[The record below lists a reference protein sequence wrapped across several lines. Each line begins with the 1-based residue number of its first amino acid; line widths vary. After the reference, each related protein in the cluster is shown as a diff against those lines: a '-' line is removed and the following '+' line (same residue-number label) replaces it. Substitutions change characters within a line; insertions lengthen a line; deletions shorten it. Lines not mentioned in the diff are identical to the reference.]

1 MTRCLTCFSR
11 GALVLLL
18 TAGAAWAQATAQ
30 LSGTVRDEGGGVLP
44 GVTVTMTQTNT
55 GLVRTTATD
64 GSGGYL
70 LTNLPT
76 GPYRLEVALQ
86 GFKSYVQTGIVLQ
99 VGATPTINAVLSVG
113 GLEESITVE
122 AAAPIV
128 DVRSAGISS
137 VVDNKAILELPLQGR
152 QVTDLIVLAGAAVQT
167 GGADGTGRTERGV
180 PGGVYISVAG
190 GLPGGVAYTL
200 DGAEHNNPQ
209 SNAGLPMPFPDA
221 LQEFEVATSGLS
233 AEHGVK
239 SGASVNAVTKSG
251 TNAFHGGGFEFLRD
265 RRFNAPE
272 HFAAIGP
279 DGKQKDDGLRR
290 NQFGGTI
297 GGPIIR
303 DKLFFF
309 AGYQGTILR
318 QVPTSNISY
327 VPTAQMLAGDFTTL
341 ASPACNAGR
350 QITLGAPFVNN
361 RIDPARLSPAAR
373 KVTALLPTTTDP
385 CGQVQWSA
393 PQGRDIHEPIT
404 RIDFQAT
411 SNQLVFGRY
420 MVYKNDLPPAWEGSG
435 DNILKSGN
443 DHEGTADI
451 LRSLVLGHTQI
462 LSAALVN
469 AFRFTWS
476 STDSHRY
483 HNPGLPSPADMGVKM
498 YSYPTQEG
506 SDVASQFP
514 VNVSGMFAMVGSGER
529 RSTHKLYGFS
539 DDVTLVRGSHQLG
552 FGANTR
558 YWKFDTRSTSRT
570 GGAWTIDGSLTGHAL
585 ADFLSGRVARLEIGG
600 PSVLDIHNWYLGA
613 YAQDAWRVSN
623 RVTLNAGVRW
633 EPYFGQYVENNAVV
647 LWRKENFDQGI
658 RSKVFLNAPAGLIYP
673 GDEGFPAGKTGLNT
687 QWWNLAPRAGVA
699 WDVHGDG
706 RLAVRSSYSMGYDF
720 MAGEYHNINSGA
732 PPFGNRSLITDPPG
746 GMDDPWGH
754 LPGGDPHPI
763 VARPNAPYIPFG
775 AFGSMDPDI
784 NSPRAQQWNLTVEQQ
799 LGASWGVS
807 AAYLGSYSD
816 RLWAQSAINPGVF
829 LGLGPCTLNTDTG
842 PRTFPVCSTNANLN
856 QRRVLSLE
864 NPIKS
869 AQIGA
874 LDLNTD
880 IGWQKYR
887 GLKLSARHRTGT
899 GLSLNAS
906 YTLSK
911 CVGTTTALTF
921 NQTSAGY
928 SIPGDPD
935 FDAGYCDQD
944 RKHLGTLNAGYQTPE
959 VGNGVVRAL
968 TSNWRLSGILS
979 ARSGNRLNI
988 TSGVDRALIGSHSS
1002 VQRPDRVSDDI
1013 YGPGKDAS
1021 DLKPGQ
1027 QIDNYF
1033 NRDAFAL
1040 PALGTLGNAKR
1051 NLAVGPSFWQ
1061 VDMAISKL
1069 ISVVGTRRL
1078 ELRLE
1083 TFNLLNTFNWG
1094 DPIINFN
1101 SGAFGRITT
1110 QFGSPRILQFGMKY
1124 DF

>member
-1 MTRCLTCFSR
+1 MNRCLTCLR
-11 GALVLLL
+11 GALIVLL
-18 TAGAAWAQATAQ
+18 TASAAWAQATAQ
-30 LSGTVRDEGGGVLP
+30 LSGTIRDESAAVLP
-44 GVTVTMTQTNT
+44 GVTVTATQTDT
-55 GLVRTTATD
+55 GLVRTAVSD
-64 GSGGYL
+64 ESGGYL

-76 GPYRLEVALQ
+76 GPYRLEVSLQ
-86 GFKSYVQTGIVLQ
+86 GFRTYVQTGIVLQ
-99 VGATPTINAVLSVG
+99 VGGTPTVNAVLGVG
-113 GLEESITVE
+113 SLEETVTVD
-122 AAAPIV
+122 AAAPLV
-128 DVRSAGISS
+128 DVRSAGVSS
-137 VVDNKAILELPLQGR
+137 VVSNEDILQLPLQGR
-152 QVTDLIVLAGAAVQT
+152 QVTDLIMLAGGAAPT
-167 GGADGTGRTERGV
+167 GGVNGNGQTERGV

-221 LQEFEVATSGLS
+221 LQEFQVETSGLS
-233 AEHGVK
+233 ADNGVK
-239 SGASVNAVTKSG
+239 SGASVNAVTRSG
-251 TNAFHGGGFEFLRD
+251 TNVFHGGGFEFLRD

-272 HFAAIGP
+272 HFAAFGP

-303 DKLFFF
+303 DRLFFF

-318 QVPTSNISY
+318 QVPTSAISY
-327 VPTAQMLAGDFTTL
+327 VPTAQMLAGDFTTI

-350 QITLGAPFVNN
+350 QINLGAPFVGN

-373 KVTALLPTTTDP
+373 RVSALLPTTTDP
-385 CGQVQWSA
+385 CGQVQFSA

-411 SNQLVFGRY
+411 GNQLVFGRY
-420 MVYKNDLPPAWEGSG
+420 MVYKNDLPPAWEGPG

-443 DHEGTADI
+443 DREGTADV
-451 LRSLVLGHTQI
+451 LRSLVLGQTHVM
-462 LSAALVN
+462 SAALVN
-469 AFRFTWS
+469 AVRFTWS
-476 STDSHRY
+476 TTDSHRY

-498 YSYPTQEG
+498 YSYPTEEG
-506 SDVASQFP
+506 SNVSSQFP
-514 VNVSGMFAMVGSGER
+514 VNVAGMFAMVGSGER
-529 RSTHKLYGFS
+529 RSKHNLYAVS
-539 DDVTLVRGSHQLG
+539 DDVTIVRGTHQLG
-552 FGANTR
+552 FGASTR

-585 ADFLSGRVARLEIGG
+585 ADFMTGRIARLEIGG
-600 PSVLDIHNWYLGA
+600 PSVLDIHNWYVGA

-623 RVTLNAGVRW
+623 RVTINAGVRW
-633 EPYFGQYVENNAVV
+633 EPYFGQYVENDAVV
-647 LWRKENFDQGI
+647 LWRKENFDRGV
-658 RSKVFLNAPAGLIYP
+658 RSTVFLNAPPGLIYP
-673 GDEGFPAGKTGLNT
+673 GDEGFPDGKTGLNK
-687 QWWNLAPRAGVA
+687 QWLNLAPRLGVA
-699 WDVHGDG
+699 WDVRGDG
-706 RLAVRSSYSMGYDF
+706 RLALRSSYSMGYDF

-763 VARPNAPYIPFG
+763 VASPTVSYIPFG

-784 NSPRAQQWNLTVEQQ
+784 NSPRVQQWNLMLERQ
-799 LGASWGVS
+799 LGTSWGVS
-807 AAYLGSYSD
+807 ATYLGSYSD
-816 RLWAQSAINPGVF
+816 RLWAQSALNPGVF

-864 NPIKS
+864 NPTRS
-869 AQIGA
+869 GQIGA

-887 GLKLSARHRTGT
+887 GLKLAARHRSTG
-899 GLSLNAS
+899 GLSLNGS

-911 CVGTTTALTF
+911 CEGTATATTF

-928 SIPGDPD
+928 SIPDDPD

-944 RKHLGTLNAGYQTPE
+944 RKHLGSLNANYQTPD
-959 VGNGVVRAL
+959 VGSGVVRAL
-968 TSNWRLSGILS
+968 ASNWRLGGIVT
-979 ARSGNRLNI
+979 ARTGNRLNI

-1002 VQRPDRVSDDI
+1002 VQRPDLLSDDI
-1013 YGPGKDAS
+1013 YGPGKGLS

-1027 QIDNYF
+1027 QIENYF
-1033 NRDAFAL
+1033 NRAAFAL
-1040 PALGTLGNAKR
+1040 APLGELGDAKR

-1061 VDMAISKL
+1061 IDMLVSRL
-1069 ISVVGTRRL
+1069 IEVGTQRV
-1078 ELRLE
+1078 ELRLDVS
-1083 TFNLLNTFNWG
+1083 NLLNNFNWG
-1094 DPIINFN
+1094 DPVINFN

-1110 QFGSPRILQFGMKY
+1110 QAGAPRILQFGIKY

>member
-1 MTRCLTCFSR
+1 MKMWKTCSLY
-11 GALVLLL
+11 GVLILLL

-30 LSGTVRDEGGGVLP
+30 LSGTVRDESGAVLP
-44 GVTVTMTQTNT
+44 GVTVTVTQTDT
-55 GLVRTTATD
+55 GLVRTAVTD
-64 GSGGYL
+64 DTGGYL

-86 GFKSYVQTGIVLQ
+86 GFKTYVQTGIVLQ
-99 VGATPTINAVLSVG
+99 VGAAPTVNAALAVG
-113 GLEESITVE
+113 SLEESVTVD
-122 AAAPIV
+122 AAAPLV
-128 DVRSAGISS
+128 DVRSAGIST
-137 VVDNKAILELPLQGR
+137 VVDNKSILELPLQGR

-167 GGADGTGRTERGV
+167 GTTDRGV

-221 LQEFEVATSGLS
+221 LQEFQVATSGLS
-233 AEHGVK
+233 ADNGVK

-251 TNAFHGGGFEFLRD
+251 TNVFHGGGFEFLRD

-297 GGPIIR
+297 GGPIVR

-341 ASPACNAGR
+341 ASPACNGGR
-350 QITLGAPFVNN
+350 QITLGAPFVGN

-404 RIDFQAT
+404 RIDYQMT

-420 MVYKNDLPPAWEGSG
+420 MIYKNDLPPAWEGPG
-435 DNILKSGN
+435 DNILKSGS

-451 LRSLVLGHTQI
+451 LKSLVLGHTDVMT
-462 LSAALVN
+462 SSLVN
-469 AFRFTWS
+469 AFRFTTS
-476 STDSHRY
+476 TTDSHRY
-483 HNPGLPSPADMGVKM
+483 HNPGLPSPASMGVKM
-498 YSYPTQEG
+498 YSYPTEEG

-514 VNVSGMFAMVGSGER
+514 VNVAGMFAMVGSGER

-539 DDVTLVRGSHQLG
+539 DDVTLVRGGHQ
-552 FGANTR
+552 FGVGASTR

-585 ADFLSGRVARLEIGG
+585 ADFLTGRVARLEIGG

-613 YAQDAWRVSN
+613 YVQDAWRVSN

-633 EPYFGQYVENNAVV
+633 EPYFGQYVENDAVV
-647 LWRKENFDQGI
+647 LWNKANFDQNI

-673 GDEGFPAGKTGLNT
+673 GDAGFPDGKTGLNV
-687 QWWNLAPRAGVA
+687 QWLNLAPRAGIA

-763 VARPNAPYIPFG
+763 VPGPNAPYIPFG

-784 NSPRAQQWNLTVEQQ
+784 NSPRAQQWNVMVEQQ

-807 AAYLGSYSD
+807 ATYLGSYSD
-816 RLWAQSAINPGVF
+816 RLWAQSALNPGVF
-829 LGLGPCTLNTDTG
+829 LGLGPCTLNTATG

-856 QRRVLSLE
+856 ERRVLSLE
-864 NPIKS
+864 NPTRS

-887 GLKLSARHRTGT
+887 GLKLSARHRSVTGV
-899 GLSLNAS
+899 SLNAN
-906 YTLSK
+906 YTLSR
-911 CVGTTTALTF
+911 CVGTTTATTF

-928 SIPGDPD
+928 SIPNDPD

-944 RKHLGTLNAGYQTPE
+944 RKHLGTLNAGYQTPDI
-959 VGNGVVRAL
+959 GSGVVRAL
-968 TSNWRLSGILS
+968 ASGWRVSGILS
-979 ARSGNRLNI
+979 ARSGSRINI

-1002 VQRPDRVSDDI
+1002 VQRPNQVSDDI
-1013 YGPGKDAS
+1013 YGPGKDVS

-1033 NRDAFAL
+1033 NRAAFAL
-1040 PALGTLGNAKR
+1040 APLGSLGDAKR

-1061 VDMAISKL
+1061 VDMALSKL
-1069 ISVVGTRRL
+1069 VQMGTQRL

-1094 DPIINFN
+1094 DPVANFN
-1101 SGAFGRITT
+1101 SGTFGRITT
-1110 QFGSPRILQFGMKY
+1110 QAGAPRIMQFGVKF

>member
-1 MTRCLTCFSR
+1 MKTWMSRCTYGLMI
-11 GALVLLL
+11 LLL
-18 TAGAAWAQATAQ
+18 TAGAAWAQGTAQ
-30 LSGTVRDEGGGVLP
+30 LSGTVRDESGGVLP
-44 GVTVTMTQTNT
+44 GVTVTATQTDT
-55 GLVRTTATD
+55 GLARTAVTD
-64 GSGGYL
+64 ETGAYL
-70 LTNLPT
+70 LTNLPI

-86 GFKSYVQTGIVLQ
+86 GFRSYVQTGIVLQ
-99 VGATPTINAVLSVG
+99 VGGTPTVNAVLGVG
-113 GLEESITVE
+113 ALEESVTVE
-122 AAAPIV
+122 AAAPLV
-128 DVRSAGISS
+128 DVRSAGIST
-137 VVDNKAILELPLQGR
+137 VVDNEQILELPLQGR

-167 GGADGTGRTERGV
+167 GTTDRGV

-190 GLPGGVAYTL
+190 GLPFGVAYTL

-221 LQEFEVATSGLS
+221 LQEFQVATSGLS
-233 AEHGVK
+233 ADNGVK

-251 TNAFHGGGFEFLRD
+251 TNALHGGGFEFLRD

-272 HFAAIGP
+272 HFAELGP

-290 NQFGGTI
+290 NQFGGTL
-297 GGPIIR
+297 GGPIVR

-309 AGYQGTILR
+309 GGYQGTILR
-318 QVPTSNISY
+318 QTPTSNISY
-327 VPTAQMLAGDFTTL
+327 VPTAQMLAGDFTTI

-350 QITLGAPFVNN
+350 QINLGAPFVGN
-361 RIDPARLSPAAR
+361 RIDPARLSRAAR
-373 KVTALLPTTTDP
+373 NVSALLPQTTDP

-393 PQGRDIHEPIT
+393 AQGRDIHEPIV
-404 RIDFQAT
+404 RIDFQVT
-411 SNQLVFGRY
+411 PNQLVFGRY
-420 MVYKNDLPPAWEGSG
+420 MFYKNDLPPAWEGPG
-435 DNILKSGN
+435 DNILKTGN
-443 DHEGTADI
+443 DHEGTADR
-451 LRSLVLGHTQI
+451 LRSLVLGQTHVM
-462 LSAALVN
+462 SASLVN

-476 STDSHRY
+476 DTDSHRY
-483 HNPGLPSPADMGVKM
+483 HNPGLPSPAGMGVKM
-498 YSYPTQEG
+498 YSYPTEEG

-514 VNVSGMFAMVGSGER
+514 VNVNGAFALVGSGER

-539 DDVTLVRGSHQLG
+539 DDVTIVRGSHQFG

-570 GGAWTIDGSLTGHAL
+570 GGSWTIDGSLTGLAL

-600 PSVLDIHNWYLGA
+600 PSILDIHNWYLGA

-623 RVTLNAGVRW
+623 RVTLNAGLRW
-633 EPYFGQYVENNAVV
+633 EPYFGQYVENDAVV
-647 LWRKENFDQGI
+647 IWRKENFDRGI
-658 RSKVFLNAPAGLIYP
+658 RSKVFLNAPPGLIYP
-673 GDEGFPAGKTGLNT
+673 GDEGFPDGKTGLNT

-699 WDVHGDG
+699 WDVRGDG
-706 RLAVRSSYSMGYDF
+706 SLAVRSSYSMGYDF

-763 VARPNAPYIPFG
+763 VASPTVQYIPFG
-775 AFGSMDPDI
+775 AFGSMDPNI
-784 NSPRAQQWNLTVEQQ
+784 NSPRAQQWNVMVEQQ
-799 LGASWGVS
+799 LGGSWGVS
-807 AAYLGSYSD
+807 ASYLGSYSD

-842 PRTFPVCSTNANLN
+842 PRTFPVCSTTANLN

-864 NPIKS
+864 NPVKS

-887 GLKLSARHRTGT
+887 GLKLAARRRSATGV
-899 GLSLNAS
+899 SLNGS
-906 YTLSK
+906 YTLGR
-911 CVGTTTALTF
+911 CVGTATATTF

-928 SIPGDPD
+928 SIPDDPD

-944 RKHLGTLNAGYQTPE
+944 RKHLGTFNAGYQTPE

-968 TSNWRLSGILS
+968 ASHWRVSGILT
-979 ARSGNRLNI
+979 ARSGDRLNI

-1002 VQRPDRVSDDI
+1002 VQRPDQVSDGI

-1021 DLKPGQ
+1021 DLAPGER
-1027 QIDNYF
+1027 IDNYF
-1033 NRDAFAL
+1033 NRAAFAL
-1040 PALGTLGNAKR
+1040 APLGTLGNAKR
-1051 NLAVGPSFWQ
+1051 NLAVGPAFWQ
-1061 VDMAISKL
+1061 VDMALSRL
-1069 ISVVGTRRL
+1069 IPVGTQRL
-1078 ELRLE
+1078 ELRFE
-1083 TFNLLNTFNWG
+1083 TFNLFNTFNWG
-1094 DPIINFN
+1094 NPVTNFN

-1110 QFGSPRILQFGMKY
+1110 QAGAPRILQFGVKY

>member
-1 MTRCLTCFSR
+1 MTRCLTCFLR
-11 GALVLLL
+11 GALILLL

-30 LSGTVRDEGGGVLP
+30 LSGTVRDESGAVLP
-44 GVTVTMTQTNT
+44 GVTVTATQTDT
-55 GLVRTTATD
+55 GLVRTAVTD
-64 GSGGYL
+64 DTGGYL

-86 GFKSYVQTGIVLQ
+86 GFRSYVQTGIVLQ
-99 VGATPTINAVLSVG
+99 VGGTPTVNAVLSVG
-113 GLEESITVE
+113 SLEESVTVD
-122 AAAPIV
+122 AAAPLV
-128 DVRSAGISS
+128 DVRSAGISA
-137 VVDNKAILELPLQGR
+137 VVSNEDILQLPLQGR
-152 QVTDLIVLAGAAVQT
+152 QVTDLIRLAGGAAPT
-167 GGADGTGRTERGV
+167 GGTNGNGETARGV

-233 AEHGVK
+233 ADNGVK

-303 DKLFFF
+303 DRLFFF

-318 QVPTSNISY
+318 QVPTSAISY
-327 VPTAQMLAGDFTTL
+327 VPTAQMLAGDFTTIT
-341 ASPACNAGR
+341 SPACNAGR
-350 QITLGAPFVNN
+350 QISLGAPFVNN
-361 RIDPARLSPAAR
+361 RIDPARLSRAAVN
-373 KVTALLPTTTDP
+373 VTKLLPTTTDP
-385 CGQVQWSA
+385 CGQVQFA
-393 PQGRDIHEPIT
+393 ATQGRDIHEPIG
-404 RIDFQAT
+404 RVDFQMT
-411 SNQLVFGRY
+411 GNQLVFGRY
-420 MVYKNDLPPAWEGSG
+420 MVYKNDLPPAWEGPG

-443 DHEGTADI
+443 DREGTKDT
-451 LRSLVLGHTQI
+451 LRSLVLGQTHVM
-462 LSAALVN
+462 SAALVN
-469 AFRFTWS
+469 AVRFTWS
-476 STDSHRY
+476 DTDSHRY

-498 YSYPTQEG
+498 YSYPTEEG
-506 SDVASQFP
+506 SDVSSQFP
-514 VNVSGMFAMVGSGER
+514 VNVGGMFAMVGSGER
-529 RSTHKLYGFS
+529 RSTHKLYAVS
-539 DDVTLVRGSHQLG
+539 DDVTIVRGSHQLG
-552 FGANTR
+552 FGASTR

-585 ADFLSGRVARLEIGG
+585 ADFLTGRVARLEIGG

-623 RVTLNAGVRW
+623 RVTINAGVRW
-633 EPYFGQYVENNAVV
+633 EPYFGQYVENDAVV
-647 LWRKENFDQGI
+647 IFRKENFDQGV
-658 RSKVFLNAPAGLIYP
+658 RSNVFRNAPPGLVYP
-673 GDEGFPAGKTGLNT
+673 GDAGFPEGKTGLNK
-687 QWWNLAPRAGVA
+687 QWLNLAPRAGVA
-699 WDVHGDG
+699 WDVRGDG
-706 RLAVRSSYSMGYDF
+706 RLALRSSYSMGYDF

-763 VARPNAPYIPFG
+763 VASPNVAYIPFG

-784 NSPRAQQWNLTVEQQ
+784 NSPRVQQWNLMVEKQI
-799 LGASWGVS
+799 GAAWGVS
-807 AAYLGSYSD
+807 ATYLGSYSD
-816 RLWAQSAINPGVF
+816 RLWAQSAMNPGVF
-829 LGLGPCTLNTDTG
+829 LGLGPCTLSTDTG

-864 NPIKS
+864 NPTRA

-880 IGWQKYR
+880 IGYQKYR
-887 GLKLSARHRTGT
+887 GLKLAARHRSTR
-899 GLSLNAS
+899 GLSLNGS

-911 CVGTTTALTF
+911 CEGTTTATTF

-944 RKHLGTLNAGYQTPE
+944 RKHLGSLNANYQTPE
-959 VGNGVVRAL
+959 VGSGIVRAL
-968 TSNWRLSGILS
+968 ASNWRLGGIVT
-979 ARSGNRLNI
+979 ARTGNRLNVI
-988 TSGVDRALIGSHSS
+988 AGVDRALIGSHSS
-1002 VQRPDRVSDDI
+1002 VQRPNLVSDDI
-1013 YGPGKDAS
+1013 YGPGKEMS
-1021 DLKPGQ
+1021 DLQPGQ
-1027 QIDNYF
+1027 QIENYF
-1033 NRDAFAL
+1033 NRAAFAL
-1040 PALGTLGNAKR
+1040 APLGELGNMKR
-1051 NLAVGPSFWQ
+1051 NLAVGPNFWQ
-1061 VDMAISKL
+1061 VDMLVARL
-1069 ISVVGTRRL
+1069 IQVGTQRM
-1078 ELRLE
+1078 ELRLDIS
-1083 TFNLLNTFNWG
+1083 NLFNTFNWG
-1094 DPIINFN
+1094 DPIVNFN
-1101 SGAFGRITT
+1101 SGQFGRITT
-1110 QFGSPRILQFGMKY
+1110 QAGAPRILQFGIKY

>member
-1 MTRCLTCFSR
+1 MKTWLTCCSL
-11 GALVLLL
+11 GILILLL
-18 TAGAAWAQATAQ
+18 TASTAWAQATAQ
-30 LSGTVRDEGGGVLP
+30 LNGTVRDESGAVLP
-44 GVTVTMTQTNT
+44 GVTVTVTQTNT
-55 GLVRTTATD
+55 GLVRSTVTD
-64 GSGGYL
+64 ETGAYL
-70 LTNLPT
+70 LTTLPT
-76 GPYRLEVALQ
+76 GPYRLEASLQ

-99 VGATPTINAVLSVG
+99 VGGTPTVNAVLAVG
-113 GLEESITVE
+113 TLEESVTVE
-122 AAAPIV
+122 AAAPLV

-137 VVDNKAILELPLQGR
+137 VVDTKAILELPLQGR
-152 QVTDLIVLAGAAVQT
+152 QVTDLIMLAGAAAPT
-167 GGADGTGRTERGV
+167 GGTNGNGQTERGV

-209 SNAGLPMPFPDA
+209 SNVGLPMPFPDA
-221 LQEFEVATSGLS
+221 LQEFQVATSGLT
-233 AEHGVK
+233 AENGVK

-290 NQFGGTI
+290 NQFGGTL
-297 GGPIIR
+297 GGPIVH

-327 VPTAQMLAGDFTTL
+327 VPTAQMLAGDFTTI
-341 ASPACNAGR
+341 ASPACNGGR
-350 QITLGAPFVNN
+350 QINLGAPFVGN
-361 RIDPARLSPAAR
+361 RIDPARLSPAAKR
-373 KVTALLPTTTDP
+373 VTALLPTTTDP

-393 PQGRDIHEPIT
+393 TQGRDIHEPIV
-404 RIDFQAT
+404 RIDYQAT
-411 SNQLVFGRY
+411 SNQLIFGRY
-420 MVYKNDLPPAWEGSG
+420 MVYKNDLPPAWDGPG

-443 DHEGTADI
+443 DHEGTADQ
-451 LRSLVLGHTQI
+451 LKSLVLGQTHV
-462 LSAALVN
+462 LSASLVN

-476 STDSHRY
+476 KTDSHRY

-506 SDVASQFP
+506 SNVASQFP
-514 VNVSGMFAMVGSGER
+514 VNVSNAFALVGSGER
-529 RSTHKLYGFS
+529 RSKHNLYGFS

-558 YWKFDTRSTSRT
+558 YWKFNTRSTSRT
-570 GGAWTIDGSLTGHAL
+570 GGAWTIDGSLTGLAL
-585 ADFLSGRVARLEIGG
+585 ADFLTGRVARLEIGG
-600 PSVLDIHNWYLGA
+600 PSILDIHNWYLGS
-613 YAQDAWRVSN
+613 YVQDAWRVSD
-623 RVTLNAGVRW
+623 RVTLNGGVRW
-633 EPYFGQYVENNAVV
+633 EPYFGQYVENDAVV
-647 LWRKENFDQGI
+647 IFKKENFDQNI
-658 RSKVFLNAPAGLIYP
+658 RSKVFLNAPPGLIYP
-673 GDEGFPAGKTGLNT
+673 GDEGFPDGKTGLNT

-699 WDVHGDG
+699 WDVRGDG

-763 VARPNAPYIPFG
+763 VASPTVQYIPFG

-784 NSPRAQQWNLTVEQQ
+784 NSPRVQQWNLMVEQQ
-799 LGASWGVS
+799 LGTNWGVS
-807 AAYLGSYSD
+807 ATYMGSYSD

-829 LGLGPCTLNTDTG
+829 LGLGPCTLNTATG
-842 PRTFPVCSTNANLN
+842 PRSFPVCSTNANLN
-856 QRRVLSLE
+856 ERRVLSLQD
-864 NPIKS
+864 PVRS
-869 AQIGA
+869 SQIGA

-887 GLKLSARHRTGT
+887 GLKLAARRRAADSV
-899 GLSLNAS
+899 SLNAS
-906 YTLSK
+906 YTLSR
-911 CVGTTTALTF
+911 CVGTATATTF

-944 RKHLGTLNAGYQTPE
+944 RRHLVSVSAGYETPE
-959 VGNGVVRAL
+959 VGNRVVRTLA
-968 TSNWRLSGILS
+968 SHWRLSGIIN

-1002 VQRPDRVSDDI
+1002 VQRPDLVSDDI
-1013 YGPGKDAS
+1013 YGPGKDAK
-1021 DLKPGQ
+1021 DLKPGE

-1033 NRDAFAL
+1033 NRAAFAL
-1040 PALGTLGNAKR
+1040 APLGELGDAKR
-1051 NLAVGPSFWQ
+1051 NLAVGPSYWQ
-1061 VDMAISKL
+1061 VDMLFSRL
-1069 ISVVGTRRL
+1069 IPFGTRRV
-1078 ELRLE
+1078 ELRLDIS
-1083 TFNLLNTFNWG
+1083 NLLNTFNWG
-1094 DPIINFN
+1094 DPVTNFN
-1101 SGAFGRITT
+1101 SGQFGRITT
-1110 QFGSPRILQFGMKY
+1110 QAGAPRILQFGMKY

>member
-1 MTRCLTCFSR
+1 MG
-11 GALVLLL
+11 GA
-18 TAGAAWAQATAQ
+18 
-30 LSGTVRDEGGGVLP
+30 
-44 GVTVTMTQTNT
+44 
-55 GLVRTTATD
+55 
-64 GSGGYL
+64 
-70 LTNLPT
+70 
-76 GPYRLEVALQ
+76 
-86 GFKSYVQTGIVLQ
+86 
-99 VGATPTINAVLSVG
+99 PTINAALAIGS
-113 GLEESITVE
+113 LEESVTVD
-122 AAAPIV
+122 AAAPLV

-137 VVDNKAILELPLQGR
+137 VVSNENILELPLQGR

-167 GGADGTGRTERGV
+167 GATERGV

-221 LQEFEVATSGLS
+221 LQEFQVATSGLS
-233 AEHGVK
+233 ADNGVK

-272 HFAAIGP
+272 HFAAFV

-290 NQFGGTI
+290 SQFGGTI
-297 GGPIIR
+297 GGPIVR

-318 QVPTSNISY
+318 QVPASNIAY
-327 VPTAQMLAGDFTTL
+327 VPTAQMLAGDFTTI
-341 ASPACNAGR
+341 ASPACNGGR
-350 QITLGAPFVNN
+350 QINLGAPFVGN

-373 KVTALLPTTTDP
+373 RVSALLPTTTDP
-385 CGQVQWSA
+385 CGQVQFA
-393 PQGRDIHEPIT
+393 ATQGRDIHEPIA
-404 RIDFQAT
+404 RVDYQMT

-420 MVYKNDLPPAWEGSG
+420 MIYKNDLPPAWEGPG
-435 DNILKSGN
+435 DNVLKSGN
-443 DHEGTADI
+443 DREGTADT
-451 LRSLVLGHTQI
+451 LRSLVLGQTHVM
-462 LSAALVN
+462 SSALVN
-469 AFRFTWS
+469 ATRFTWS
-476 STDSHRY
+476 TTDSHRY

-498 YSYPTQEG
+498 YSYPTEE
-506 SDVASQFP
+506 SSSVSSQFP
-514 VNVSGMFAMVGSGER
+514 VNVAGMFAMVGSGER
-529 RSTHKLYGFS
+529 RSSHKLYGFS
-539 DDVTLVRGSHQLG
+539 DDVTMVRGSHQFG
-552 FGANTR
+552 FGASTR

-585 ADFLSGRVARLEIGG
+585 ADFLTGRVARLEIGG

-633 EPYFGQYVENNAVV
+633 EPYFGQYVENDAVV
-647 LWRKENFDQGI
+647 LWNKANFDQGV
-658 RSKVFLNAPAGLIYP
+658 RSQVFLNAPPGLIYP
-673 GDEGFPAGKTGLNT
+673 GDAGFPEGKTGLNV
-687 QWWNLAPRAGVA
+687 QWLNLAPRAGVA
-699 WDVHGDG
+699 WDVSGDG

-732 PPFGNRSLITDPPG
+732 PPFGNRSLINDAPG

-763 VARPNAPYIPFG
+763 VASPNVAYIPFG
-775 AFGSMDPDI
+775 AFGSMDPGI
-784 NSPRAQQWNLTVEQQ
+784 NSPRVQQWNVMLEQQ

-807 AAYLGSYSD
+807 ASYLGSFSD
-816 RLWAQSAINPGVF
+816 RLWAQSAQNPGVF
-829 LGLGPCTLNTDTG
+829 MGLGPCTLNTATG
-842 PRTFPVCSTNANLN
+842 PRAYPVCSVNGNLN
-856 QRRVLSLE
+856 ERRVLTLE
-864 NPIKS
+864 NPVRA

-887 GLKLSARHRTGT
+887 GLKLAARHRSTTGV
-899 GLSLNAS
+899 SLNAS

-911 CVGTTTALTF
+911 CEGTATATTF
-921 NQTSAGY
+921 NQASAGY
-928 SIPGDPD
+928 SIPNDPD

-944 RKHLGTLNAGYQTPE
+944 RRHLGSLNAGYQTPE
-959 VGNGVVRAL
+959 VGSGIARVLA
-968 TSNWRLSGILS
+968 SNWRLSGILTVRTGS
-979 ARSGNRLNI
+979 RLNI
-988 TSGVDRALIGSHSS
+988 TSGVDRALIGSHAS
-1002 VQRPDRVSDDI
+1002 VQRADQLSDDI

-1033 NRDAFAL
+1033 NRAAFAL
-1040 PALGTLGNAKR
+1040 APLGTLGNAKR
-1051 NLAVGPSFWQ
+1051 NLAVGPSFSQ
-1061 VDMAISKL
+1061 VDLALSRL
-1069 ISVVGTRRL
+1069 IQVWTQRV
-1078 ELRLE
+1078 ELRFE

-1094 DPIINFN
+1094 GPVAVFN
-1101 SGAFGRITT
+1101 SAQFGRITT
-1110 QFGSPRILQFGMKY
+1110 QAGAPRIVQFGVKY
-1124 DF
+1124 DC